1 MKAFLLAAGLGTRLK
16 PFTDNHPKALATIN
30 GKTLLERAIRNLQK
44 FKIYDFVINVHHFG
58 DQIIDFL
65 NENNGF
71 GSRYEISDESQALLE
86 TGGGLLFA
94 KEYFKN
100 TDHILMLNVDI
111 LSNIDLK
118 SMIHYHLVHSNLATL
133 AIQKRNSS
141 RQLMFEYND
150 QEELQLKAWYNQQTQ
165 VIKPENYS
173 SLQNNWEGYSF
184 SGIQILNIEILNF
197 IQQTGKFSIIDT
209 YLDLMNQHKIVGFD
223 HSGDLLIDAG
233 KPESIQEAEQFF

>member
-30 GKTLLERAIRNLQK
+30 GITLLEKAIRNLQK
-44 FKIYDFVINVHHFG
+44 FKIYDFVINIHHFG

-65 NENNGF
+65 NKNNGF
-71 GSRYEISDESQALLE
+71 GSRFEISDESQNLLE

-94 KEYFKN
+94 KDYFKN
-100 TDHILMLNVDI
+100 TDNILMLNVDI

-118 SMIHYHLVHSNLATL
+118 LMIQYHLIHNNLATL

-141 RQLMFEYND
+141 RQLMFELND
-150 QEELQLKAWYNQQTQ
+150 NEELQLKAWYNHQTKA
-165 VIKPENYS
+165 IKPENYLT
-173 SLQNNWEGYSF
+173 LQNNWEGYSF
-184 SGIQILNIEILNF
+184 SGIQILKTEILEY

-223 HSGDLLIDAG
+223 HTGDLLIDAG
-233 KPESIQEAEQFF
+233 KPESIQEAEQYF